1 MASSASEGN
10 RSVREGEFVFSP
22 PVSTDGLRVHR
33 LIAACPPLDENS
45 VYCNLVQ
52 CHHFADTSVKVER
65 DDGEMVAFISGY
77 IPPREPN
84 VLFIWQVAVSEA
96 ARGQG
101 MGKRM
106 LNHLADRLADRG
118 VNHMHTTV
126 TPSNEPSMGMF
137 LSFARDRD
145 APVNK
150 SVLFSGDD
158 HFGGDHE
165 DEVLFSIG
173 PWK

>member
-1 MASSASEGN
+1 
-10 RSVREGEFVFSP
+10 
-22 PVSTDGLRVHR
+22 
-33 LIAACPPLDENS
+33 
-45 VYCNLVQ
+45 
-52 CHHFADTSVKVER
+52 
-65 DDGEMVAFISGY
+65 
-77 IPPREPN
+77 
-84 VLFIWQVAVSEA
+84 
-96 ARGQG
+96 
-101 MGKRM
+101 
-106 LNHLADRLADRG
+106 
-118 VNHMHTTV
+118 
-126 TPSNEPSMGMF
+126 MGMF